1 MKQTIAQELLDFI
14 YQSPT
19 AYHVVENVRNELREK
34 GYIPLS
40 EKEQWNIQAGKKYYV
55 TRNDSAI
62 IAFRVPEITFSQQKG
77 FRIISSHS
85 DSPCFKIKPNPEIS
99 IEKQYVILNT
109 EKYGGMIYSSWLDR
123 PLSIAGRIMVLLPS
137 GQIESRLIR
146 FEEDMLLIPNL
157 AIHMN
162 RNINDGY
169 VYNPQTDLL
178 PLLSGKIDEK
188 KFATLISEAGHIT
201 DKEKLLSMD
210 MYVVNHQKGSL
221 WGPSKEF
228 VSSPRLDDLQCV
240 FCSLKGFLASDTDSV
255 SMDFTPVYA
264 VFDNEEV
271 GSSSKQGADSDF
283 LKSVITRF
291 VEGQKGSQSD
301 MYCQLAQSF
310 MISADNAHAVHPN
323 HQGNAD
329 VTNRPYINGG
339 MVLKFNGNQKYT
351 TDSYSEAVFRKLC
364 DKSNLPVQTFC
375 NRSDIAGGST
385 LGNIS
390 TTQVSIP
397 TVDMGLPQL
406 SMHSAFETAGTSDTN
421 DFITLAKLFYS
432 EQYLG

>member
-1 MKQTIAQELLDFI
+1 
-14 YQSPT
+14 
-19 AYHVVENVRNELREK
+19 
-34 GYIPLS
+34 
-40 EKEQWNIQAGKKYYV
+40 
-55 TRNDSAI
+55 
-62 IAFRVPEITFSQQKG
+62 
-77 FRIISSHS
+77 
-85 DSPCFKIKPNPEIS
+85 
-99 IEKQYVILNT
+99 
-109 EKYGGMIYSSWLDR
+109 
-123 PLSIAGRIMVLLPS
+123 
-137 GQIESRLIR
+137 
-146 FEEDMLLIPNL
+146 MLLIPNL

-178 PLLSGKIDEK
+178 PLFSGNINEK
-188 KFATLISEAGHIT
+188 NFTTLISEEGHIT

-210 MYVVNHQKGSL
+210 MYVVNNQKGTM
-221 WGPSKEF
+221 WGQNKEF
-228 VSSPRLDDLQCV
+228 ISSPRLDDLQCV
-240 FCSLKGFLASDTDSV
+240 FSSLKGFLASDSLP
-255 SMDFTPVYA
+255 MDFTSVYA
-264 VFDNEEV
+264 IFDNEEV

-283 LKSVITRF
+283 LKSLITRV
-291 VEGQKGSQSD
+291 VEGQEGSQSD

-310 MISADNAHAVHPN
+310 MISSDNAHAVHPN
-323 HQGNAD
+323 HQEKAD
-329 VTNRPYINGG
+329 LTNRPYLNGG

-351 TDSYSEAVFRKLC
+351 TDAYSEAVFRKLC
-364 DKSNLPVQTFC
+364 EKSGLPIQTFC

-397 TVDMGLPQL
+397 TVDIGLPQL